1 MDIGQIAGLI
11 AAIAFAVL
19 AGFMIYPLIRLGKLF
34 DQVADTVRESGEHAI
49 PALDEGVTTVRQVNR
64 SLEDVNRISAAHR
77 PLRRLP
83 GQARHQ
89 DRVRALRA
97 AFHRPVLPR
106 PPDLRPHPEG
116 GMMFRRLFWIAV
128 GACIGLLAAAKAQAY
143 VRAHTPDA
151 ARQFVLGPD
160 QDRVAARTLQALV
173 DEFNDTRRRRE
184 AELERRYADRAR
196 R

>member
-1 MDIGQIAGLI
+1 
-11 AAIAFAVL
+11 
-19 AGFMIYPLIRLGKLF
+19 
-34 DQVADTVRESGEHAI
+34 
-49 PALDEGVTTVRQVNR
+49 
-64 SLEDVNRISAAHR
+64 
-77 PLRRLP
+77 
-83 GQARHQ
+83 
-89 DRVRALRA
+89 
-97 AFHRPVLPR
+97 
-106 PPDLRPHPEG
+106 
-116 GMMFRRLFWIAV
+116 MFRRLFWIAV